1 MSRPSEQSSRPR
13 LEPRGFFVLRTP
25 LLPFDELVA
34 WSEGL
39 EAAGAGPHE
48 RAAALARDRERLRER
63 LRALIARREVREAL
77 FVASPSLEA
86 DLGQWLAD
94 ADSERGRKVER
105 ALVRYVQR
113 MAGRATPF
121 GLFGGCTVGE
131 PGARTALAL
140 APRSSYRRHTRL
152 DMDHVLALT
161 AALAAD
167 PELRRALAYRP
178 NTSLYRAAGQLRY
191 MEARATDAARGRS
204 YALVAVEPTDYLDA
218 VLEHGRPGARPDE
231 LVAALAAG
239 DPDVDAGDAQA
250 FVDTLID
257 RQILVSGLEPAVTGP
272 EPVQALIA
280 ALDAVSGHVTETMT
294 GHMDGARTAARV
306 LAEVH
311 AGLAELDAGGLGAEP
326 ARYRALAHA
335 LAQLPARPELPR
347 LFQVDMVKPAES
359 AVLGVEVAADIVRG
373 VEILRRLASQGDAD
387 MARFRKRFEERYED
401 RAVPLVEALDEEAG
415 VGFGTGPA
423 EASPLLVGLGFAEE
437 AAAGP
442 SWEPRH
448 ALLQRKLMEAARS
461 GAPAGISEINL
472 DAVDLEALAVADP
485 LPWPPGLAAV
495 AVLAAA
501 SAEAV
506 DRGAFRVY
514 LQLGRGPSGADLL
527 ARFCHADA
535 RLDAAVRALVAA
547 EEAAEPDVIH
557 AEIIHLPEG
566 RAGNLLLRPVLRGHE
581 IPYLGRAGA
590 PEAAQIPVED
600 LLLSLSR
607 GRLVLRSRR
616 LQREVRPCSTTALWT
631 RVGPSVYRFLA
642 ALAYHGTASALRWSW
657 GPLERSPHLPRV
669 SVGRLVLDLA
679 RWRLDAGELLRLG
692 APPGE
697 PLFDAAQRLR
707 EQRGLPRRVALVEND
722 TLLPVDLDNALS
734 IEAFA
739 QLVKGRGEAELVEM
753 FPGPDELCVRGPE
766 GGFVHELVVPLG
778 PVSDTAPAAVST
790 RVSGPVSGA
799 SPTVEAR
806 ERPRVAPAVARR
818 FPPGSEW
825 LYARLY
831 GGPATADRV
840 LRDLVAPLVAEARA
854 AGAVDRWFF
863 VRFRDPELHLR
874 VRLHGPPGRG
884 SGSLWGE
891 VLPRL
896 HQAAGPWLA
905 DQRLWRLDLG
915 TYEREV
921 ERYGGEDGIELAEQ
935 IFAADSDTA
944 LSLVARLAG
953 DAGLD
958 VRWRATLCGMDRLL
972 RDLGLDLAARQQV
985 VSVVRAGLGRILG
998 VDAELER
1005 ALGAKYRQE
1014 RAAIEDLVAPALPDE
1029 HPLAGLDEIFGQRSA
1044 RVAPVAAALRR
1055 AEAEGRLSVPV
1066 ATLAGELVH
1075 MHANRMLRGVAL
1087 RQELVL
1093 YDLLTRLYQARRAR
1107 GRLD

>member
-1 MSRPSEQSSRPR
+1 MSRPSELSSSPW

-34 WSEGL
+34 WSAGL
-39 EAAGAGPHE
+39 EAASAGPHE
-48 RAAALARDRERLRER
+48 RAAALARDRQRLRER
-63 LRALIARREVREAL
+63 LRALIARPEVREAL

-86 DLGQWLAD
+86 ELGQWLAD

-131 PGARTALAL
+131 LGGRTALAL
-140 APRSSYRRHTRL
+140 APRTSYRRHTRL

-161 AALAAD
+161 GALAAD

-191 MEARATDAARGRS
+191 MEARATDAGRS

-218 VLEHGRPGARPDE
+218 VLERGRPGARPE
-231 LVAALAAG
+231 ALAAALVAH
-239 DPDVDAGDAQA
+239 DPDIDAADALA
-250 FVDTLID
+250 FVDMLID
-257 RQILVSGLEPAVTGP
+257 RQILVSDLEPAVTGP

-280 ALDAVSGHVTETMT
+280 ALDAVSGHGPGQVDEY
-294 GHMDGARTAARV
+294 GSGVRTAARV
-306 LAEVH
+306 LTKVH
-311 AGLAELDAGGLGAEP
+311 AALAGLDAGGLGAEP

-335 LAQLPARPELPR
+335 LAELPARPELPR
-347 LFQVDMVKPAES
+347 LFQVDMIKPAEA
-359 AVLGVEVAADIVRG
+359 AVLGAEVTAEIVRG
-373 VEILRRLASQGDAD
+373 VEILRRLARPGEVD

-401 RAVPLVEALDEEAG
+401 REVPLVEALDEEAG
-415 VGFGTGPA
+415 IGFGTGPA
-423 EASPLLVGLGFAEE
+423 EASPLLAGLDFGEE

-442 SWEPRH
+442 SWDAHH
-448 ALLQRKLMEAARS
+448 ALLQRKLMEATRS
-461 GAPAGISEINL
+461 GAVEIAL
-472 DAVDLEALAVADP
+472 DAADVEALAVADP

-501 SAEAV
+501 SAEAAS
-506 DRGAFRVY
+506 RGAFRVH
-514 LQLGRGPSGADLL
+514 LQLGRGPSGPDLL

-535 RLDAAVRALVAA
+535 RMDAAVRALVAA
-547 EEAAEPDVIH
+547 EEAAEPGVIH
-557 AEIIHLPEG
+557 AEIVHLPEG

-581 IPYLGRAGA
+581 IPYLGRAGG
-590 PEAAQIPVED
+590 PEAGQIPVED
-600 LLLSLSR
+600 LLLSLAR

-616 LQREVRPCSTTALWT
+616 LQREVRPRSTTALST

-657 GPLERSPHLPRV
+657 GPLERSPYLPRV

-679 RWRLDAGELLRLG
+679 RWRLGAGELSRLG

-697 PLFDAAQRLR
+697 PLFAAAQALR
-707 EQRGLPRRVALVEND
+707 AQRGLPRRVALVEND
-722 TLLPVDLDNALS
+722 NVLPVDLDNALS

-778 PVSDTAPAAVST
+778 RVSGAAPAAA
-790 RVSGPVSGA
+790 A
-799 SPTVEAR
+799 SPGTR
-806 ERPRVAPAVARR
+806 HRPRVAPVAAGR
-818 FPPGSEW
+818 FAPGSEW

-831 GGPATADRV
+831 GGPATADRA

-854 AGAVDRWFF
+854 AGVVDRWFF

-874 VRLHGPPGRG
+874 VRLHGAPGPG
-884 SGSLWGE
+884 SERLWGE

-921 ERYGGEDGIELAEQ
+921 ERYGGDDGIELAEQ

-944 LSLVARLAG
+944 VELVARLAG

-958 VRWRATLCGMDRLL
+958 VRWRAALCGMDRLL
-972 RDLGLDLAARQQV
+972 RDLGLDLAARQQAV
-985 VSVVRAGLGRILG
+985 AIARAGLGRILG
-998 VDAELER
+998 VDVGLER

-1014 RAAIEDLVAPALPDE
+1014 RAAIEDLVAPALPDD
-1029 HPLAGLDEIFGQRSA
+1029 HPLAGLDEVFGQRSA
-1044 RVAPVAAALRR
+1044 RIAPVAAALRR
-1055 AEAEGRLSVPV
+1055 AEADGRLTASMTTV
-1066 ATLAGELVH
+1066 AVDLIH

-1093 YDLLTRLYQARRAR
+1093 YDLLARLYQARRAR